1 MSQYKVLLCVLIV
14 LLASISTTLLMKH
27 RVDSIVETP
36 APESAAPVDP
46 ESLPPTGPGSAVAQD
61 VPAVVCTRCS
71 GFALRRNGEALA
83 YFTTGQHLPQ
93 KSLENAPADQIAHV
107 DNARRISGAQE
118 PTPGI
123 AIYNTDLREIMEK
136 IAAENATPDFLEP
149 SYEAF
154 CMEVVRRYVEM
165 HRWR

>member
-1 MSQYKVLLCVLIV
+1 MAKEFV
-14 LLASISTTLLMKH
+14 
-27 RVDSIVETP
+27 
-36 APESAAPVDP
+36 
-46 ESLPPTGPGSAVAQD
+46 PGSGNKPRKKRPMEPAKMHRHECPECKGQWPCVMTGCMKK
-61 VPAVVCTRCS
+61 PAVVCTRCS
-71 GFALRRNGEALA
+71 GFALKRNGEALA

-93 KSLENAPADQIAHV
+93 KSLENAPADQLAHV
-107 DNARRISGAQE
+107 DAARRISGAQE

-123 AIYNTDLREIMEK
+123 AIYHTDLREIMEK

-154 CMEVVRRYVEM
+154 CGEVVRRYVEM